1 MNGVWCGGGEGG
13 GERRGEGKE
22 EEGGEE
28 GEEEHNGNPMVTLS
42 GKKNFEDISQTL

>member
-13 GERRGEGKE
+13 GERRGEGR

-28 GEEEHNGNPMVTLS
+28 GEEEHNGNPTVTLS
-42 GKKNFEDISQTL
+42 GKKNFEDISQTP